1 MSKNQRIE
9 DLCLELQKS
18 IDSKAKI
25 ATQQYRV
32 TYPVGVHQVTST
44 MAYQAGYYQ
53 SLLQGLLQQLDLS
66 DTQMEVLEKRISYHT
81 TPKQLELDL

>member
-1 MSKNQRIE
+1 MSNNQRIE

-25 ATQQYRV
+25 ATQQYQV
-32 TYPVGVHQVTST
+32 TYPST
-44 MAYQAGYYQ
+44 MAYQVGYYQ